1 MLISMEKFNYKS
13 RMLFFMLISV
23 KMPTIVDI
31 LRVTSRKNSMLS
43 WVEYEKSFITS
54 WPGLTG
60 Q

>member
-23 KMPTIVDI
+23 KMPTIVDV
-31 LRVTSRKNSMLS
+31 LRVMSRKNSMLS
-43 WVEYEKSFITS
+43 WAEYEKSFITS